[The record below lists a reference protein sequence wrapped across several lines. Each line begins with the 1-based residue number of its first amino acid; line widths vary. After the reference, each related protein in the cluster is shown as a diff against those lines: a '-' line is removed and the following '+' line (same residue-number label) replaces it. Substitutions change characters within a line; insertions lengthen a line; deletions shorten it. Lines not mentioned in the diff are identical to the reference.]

1 VVKKK
6 ANLEDDLQ
14 ERSLIG
20 LEARVADGTEVGRIV
35 ELVTDDEGGEVTYVI
50 VETEEG
56 EQLEVPITSLSLDPD
71 ADFATYRAD
80 ASDVEPGDHTDDEV
94 GVATENSDPNATP
107 TSEVEPQGYSPGDL
121 AEEEPEDY
129 EHEGQLVTES
139 EYEEDAETEED
150 LETREDWEDESYTPD
165 SGYPR
170 NDAYV
175 NPDTGEVEEDPL
187 LSNVES
193 VQHDVAE
200 LLDGTDLG
208 VSNVREGVVVLAG
221 AASTQEDLDE
231 VVREVMGLDEVL
243 EVDTTDVDVG

>member
-1 VVKKK
+1 VQKK

-35 ELVTDDEGGEVTYVI
+35 EVVTDEEGGEVTYVI

-56 EQLEVPITSLSLDPD
+56 EQLEVPLTSLSLDPD
-71 ADFATYRAD
+71 VDFATFRAD
-80 ASDVEPGDHTDDEV
+80 ASDVEPGDHTNDEV
-94 GVATENSDPNATP
+94 GFATENSDPNANP
-107 TSEVEPQGYSPGDL
+107 TSEVEPQGYSRDDL
-121 AEEEPEDY
+121 AEEQPEDY

-170 NDAYV
+170 NDTYV

-187 LSNVES
+187 LSNVEG

-200 LLDGTDLG
+200 LLDGTELKVG
-208 VSNVREGVVVLAG
+208 NVREGAVELTG
-221 AASTQEDLDE
+221 TASTQEDLDE
-231 VVREVMGLDEVL
+231 IVREVMGLDEVL

>member
-1 VVKKK
+1 V
-6 ANLEDDLQ
+6 EDDLQ

-20 LEARVADGTEVGRIV
+20 LEARAADGTEVGRIIEV
-35 ELVTDDEGGEVTYVI
+35 VADEEGGDVTHVI

-56 EQLEVPITSLSLDPD
+56 EQLEIPITSLSLDPD

-80 ASDVEPGDHTDDEV
+80 ASDVEPGDHSDDEV
-94 GVATENSDPNATP
+94 
-107 TSEVEPQGYSPGDL
+107 EPPDYSPSDL
-121 AEEEPEDY
+121 AEAGPEEF

-139 EYEEDAETEED
+139 EYEEDAQTEED

-170 NDAYV
+170 NDTYV

-200 LLDGTDLG
+200 LLDGTGLQ
-208 VSNVREGVVVLAG
+208 VSNVREGVAELTG

-231 VVREVMGLDEVL
+231 VVREVMGLDGVL
-243 EVDTTDVDVG
+243 EVDTSDVDLG

>member
-1 VVKKK
+1 
-6 ANLEDDLQ
+6 LQ

-20 LEARVADGTEVGRIV
+20 LEARTADGTEFGRIAEV
-35 ELVTDDEGGEVTYVI
+35 VTDEESGEVTHVI

-56 EQLEVPITSLSLDPD
+56 EQLEVPITGLSLDTD
-71 ADFATYRAD
+71 ADFATFRAD

-94 GVATENSDPNATP
+94 ELQD
-107 TSEVEPQGYSPGDL
+107 YSPDDL

-170 NDAYV
+170 NDTYV

-193 VQHDVAE
+193 IQHDVAE
-200 LLDGTDLG
+200 LLDGTGLVVG
-208 VSNVREGVVVLAG
+208 NLREGVVELTG
-221 AASTQEDLDE
+221 AASTQEDLNE
-231 VVREVMGLDEVL
+231 IVREVMGLDEVL
-243 EVDTTDVDVG
+243 EVDITDVDVG